1 MEVRESKAEVI
12 KDSTVKLERVTE
24 LITFCQE
31 LDTKLIKGFKN
42 VDSRLLQYAKIPD
55 LKLLEASLVNYAPA
69 NALVQLESRVKPLLS
84 QAEILLDQYR
94 DENHQMKACVLKFD
108 ETLSLKADKW
118 AIEEIKKEIADK
130 YMTTNTFEKSIQNIK
145 ETSQK
150 ITRDLAEQKQLQAQQ
165 ETMMQQI
172 VQKIVAKQM

>member
-1 MEVRESKAEVI
+1 MNFKELSDDVKREFKGVRMEVRESKAEVI

-69 NALVQLESRVKPLLS
+69 NALV
-84 QAEILLDQYR
+84 
-94 DENHQMKACVLKFD
+94 
-108 ETLSLKADKW
+108 
-118 AIEEIKKEIADK
+118 
-130 YMTTNTFEKSIQNIK
+130 
-145 ETSQK
+145 
-150 ITRDLAEQKQLQAQQ
+150 
-165 ETMMQQI
+165 
-172 VQKIVAKQM
+172 